1 MGIAVLL
8 AAVLSLR
15 LAITVAIFEIAAGAI
30 AGNYLG
36 VRSTDWLV
44 HFAELGSLLLIFLAG
59 SDIDIAFLR
68 RRLKPVGAIGSI
80 SFLAPLLAVLLYG
93 LTITHWNRDQLLLI
107 SIACSSTSVAIVYP
121 VLRDSGMLKVELGKL
136 LLLIAFLPDFLIT
149 VALFVFFTS
158 IGLKTVVVVALLII
172 AIVALRFT
180 SMRFLKRYGETSS
193 EVKLRFIFAILF
205 AIAFISEKGDLHA
218 SLAVFVMGILVSE
231 LMKEQEETDKR
242 LRAVAFSI
250 FVPAFYFRAGLLFSV
265 PAVIENWLPILILV
279 AVAFS
284 AKFIGVY
291 LVGRK
296 YLRENTRYGAFLMNA
311 RLTFGTIAS
320 TYGLTHG
327 IITQQYFSILI
338 SVIILSSAIALVFT
352 GKTPTFAEH

>member
-1 MGIAVLL
+1 MGIAVFV
-8 AAVLSLR
+8 AALLSLR
-15 LAITVAIFEIAAGAI
+15 LGITVAIFEIAAGAI

-44 HFAELGSLLLIFLAG
+44 HFAEFGSLLLIFLAG
-59 SDIDIAFLR
+59 SDIDVAFLR
-68 RRLKPVGAIGSI
+68 RRLKPVGAVGSV
-80 SFLAPLLAVLLYG
+80 SFLAPFLLVLVYG
-93 LTITHWNRDQLLLI
+93 LAISHWNRDQLLLI

-121 VLRDSGMLKVELGKL
+121 VLRDSGLLKVELGKL

-149 VALFVFFTS
+149 VALFIFFTS
-158 IGLKTVVVVALLII
+158 IGLKTVVVIVLLII
-172 AIVALRFT
+172 AIIGLRFT
-180 SMRFLKRYGETSS
+180 SMKFLTRFGETSS
-193 EVKLRFIFAILF
+193 EVKLRFIFAILL

-265 PAVIENWLPILILV
+265 GAVFENWLAILILV
-279 AVAFS
+279 AIAFS

-291 LVGRK
+291 FVGKK
-296 YLRENTRYGAFLMNA
+296 YLKEHTHYGAFLMNA

-327 IITQQYFSILI
+327 IISQRYFSILI
-338 SVIILSSAIALVFT
+338 SVIILSSAIALIFT
-352 GKTPTFAEH
+352 GKAPTFTEH